1 VLIATVA
8 IANMLTPLN
17 STILT
22 VALPEIRSDLDV
34 SHAEIAWIVSA
45 YLIAMVVA
53 QPLGGRVGDQLGH
66 ARTMRVSMLAFGAF
80 SVAAALAPSFPM
92 LVAFRAG
99 QALAGGALAP
109 VGMAMLRTSID
120 SSRLGK
126 SAGITSS
133 VLGLS
138 AAFGPLIG
146 AAMLGIGS
154 WRWLFLVNL
163 PIVAAGLVCLS
174 LLGFSSAPAHEKLN
188 LDFLGSLSL
197 AAVFAA
203 GTYLLSKGLESGGVA
218 IVVSV
223 AGLLAAAAVFWW
235 SQTRGKFSVAEWAL
249 FRSRSFSASTL
260 YVMGSYMVHYTLFIS
275 MPFFVKEVHGGSDAT
290 VGLAIFAMTMTMA
303 LSAPIA
309 GQFADRMGRRLPTTL
324 GGLLQVA
331 ACLLLIAA
339 VSFDPW
345 WAFLAGALILI
356 GGSVGVGMNVA
367 MVAAVEAAPRDKAG
381 SAAGTTSLLRY
392 AGSIIGAGLLGLI
405 LSSDA
410 TSPSADVFKLLFAI
424 LLVTACLVTF
434 VSFSIHRFVES
445 DEASSEGLAVAS
457 HV

>member
-1 VLIATVA
+1 MLIATVA

-17 STILT
+17 STILA
-22 VALPEIRSDLDV
+22 VALPEIRGAFGV

-53 QPLGGRVGDQLGH
+53 QPLGGRIGDQLGH
-66 ARTMRVSMLAFGAF
+66 ARTLRLSMLAFGGF
-80 SVAAALAPSFPM
+80 SVAAAVAPSFPL

-109 VGMAMLRTSID
+109 VGIAMLRTSVEP
-120 SSRLGK
+120 SMLGR

-138 AAFGPLIG
+138 AALGPLVG
-146 AAMLGIGS
+146 AALLGIGS

-163 PIVAAGLVCLS
+163 PIVVAGLVCLS
-174 LLGFSSAPAHEKLN
+174 LLKFSSDQARGKLN
-188 LDFLGSLSL
+188 LDFVGSLSL

-203 GTYLLSKGLESGGVA
+203 ATNLLGTGLGSGSVA
-218 IVVSV
+218 IMAGVV
-223 AGLLAAAAVFWW
+223 GLIAAAAVFWW
-235 SQTRGKFSVAEWAL
+235 SQAKGRFSVAEWAL

-275 MPFFVKEVHGGSDAT
+275 IPFFVKEVHGGSDGT

-303 LSAPIA
+303 VSAPIA
-309 GQFADRMGRRLPTTL
+309 GQFADRFGRRVPALF
-324 GGLLQVA
+324 GGLLQVV
-331 ACLLLIAA
+331 ACLSLIAA
-339 VSFDPW
+339 VSFDQW
-345 WAFLAGALILI
+345 LAFLTCALILI
-356 GGSVGVGMNVA
+356 GASVGVGMNVA
-367 MVAAVEAAPRDKAG
+367 TVAAVESAPREKAG

-405 LSSDA
+405 LSTDA
-410 TSPSADVFKLLFAI
+410 TAPSTDVFRLLFAI

-434 VSFSIHRFVES
+434 LSLSIHRFAE
-445 DEASSEGLAVAS
+445 SEGSPTESLTAAT
-457 HV
+457 